1 MILIGLTAAFIGIVL
16 FVIVINSRPFV
27 GGYSIP
33 PDSYQI
39 ILDAIK

>member
-16 FVIVINSRPFV
+16 FVIVINSRPLV